1 LRGIAQPEEVIHP
14 HIERPRQQQR
24 GLYGRDEAPPLNR
37 VDALARETN
46 LLPERFL
53 RELTGFPLVLHSV
66 ADRVA
71 RFGMVHL
78 VGTLQKWKVYVTS
91 VV

>member
-14 HIERPRQQQR
+14 QIERPRQQQR

-37 VDALARETN
+37 VDALAREAN
-46 LLPERFL
+46 LLPEGFL
-53 RELTGFPLVLHSV
+53 RELPGFPLVLHLV

-78 VGTLQKWKVYVTS
+78 VGILQKWKVYVTPT
-91 VV
+91 V